1 MRKHTKVFAAVLS
14 VLMVIMLVP
23 VMALAADGEPAV
35 TINGIPETI
44 ETGKVIEFS
53 VSTTPGKYEGTN
65 TMVKGTS
72 TFTGD
77 AEIEKIEY
85 LETKDGKWYEL
96 TGNSFG
102 PSTGFPLMAATSQ
115 FRVTFKTAGTYSF
128 KIDIVKIEDNS
139 VLAST
144 SKTVTVTAPAPEL
157 TAADFGPWGEAHP
170 GWYNVGWSYANFD
183 TSKITSITVGIT
195 NSHGKLIAEYTADEE
210 QVAWQRNNSYIP
222 ADGNGQSS
230 APFYQENN
238 GVALPEGR
246 DLDWTVEKGEAFD
259 EWEPAYC
266 YVVVVADG
274 ETYRVENTYSANVHT
289 LEAVPAKDATCT
301 EDGNIAYWV
310 CSCGKYFEDE
320 AGKVEIK
327 KADTVIKAG
336 HTMKKHEAVKATCTE
351 AGAKEYY
358 ECSVCGKYFE
368 DEAGT
373 KEIKDIASTVIPAI
387 GHANV
392 EKVPAKPATSK
403 EDGNIAYWY
412 CPDCG
417 KYFSDEALKTEIA
430 KEDTIIHATGS
441 ETEND
446 GKGDTTT
453 PQTGDFSMIAVALV
467 VMSLAAAGAV
477 IVTKAKK
484 VK

>member
-23 VMALAADGEPAV
+23 VMALAADGEPTV
-35 TINGIPETI
+35 SIDIQDTI
-44 ETGKVIEFS
+44 EIGQAVEYT
-53 VSTTPGKYEGTN
+53 VSTTPGNKQD
-65 TMVKGTS
+65 TMVFGKFSNSGTA
-72 TFTGD
+72 T
-77 AEIEKIEY
+77 IEKLEY
-85 LETKDGKWYEL
+85 YETGGAAAGQWLELKGDT
-96 TGNSFG
+96 FG
-102 PSTGFPLMAATSQ
+102 PKDTGFPLKEATSK
-115 FRVTFKTAGTYSF
+115 FRVTFSTDGTF
-128 KIDIVKIEDNS
+128 IPEVQIVTVEGS
-139 VLAST
+139 TVLAST
-144 SKTVTVTAPAPEL
+144 SKTVTVTAPEPEIIAEDFAPYP
-157 TAADFGPWGEAHP
+157 TFADDG
-170 GWYNVGWSYANFD
+170 YNVGWRYENFD
-183 TSKITSITVGIT
+183 TSKITSITVGLT
-195 NSHGKLIAEYTADEE
+195 NSHGDLIVEYTADEE
-210 QVAWQRNNSYIP
+210 QIAWQKNNNYIP
-222 ADGNGQSS
+222 ASGTGSSS
-230 APFYQENN
+230 APFAPS
-238 GVALPEGR
+238 VPEIA
-246 DLDWTVEKGEAFD
+246 DDDWTVTYGTAHD

-274 ETYRVENTYSANVHT
+274 ETYRVENTYSENVHT
-289 LEAVPAKDATCT
+289 LTAVPAKDATCT